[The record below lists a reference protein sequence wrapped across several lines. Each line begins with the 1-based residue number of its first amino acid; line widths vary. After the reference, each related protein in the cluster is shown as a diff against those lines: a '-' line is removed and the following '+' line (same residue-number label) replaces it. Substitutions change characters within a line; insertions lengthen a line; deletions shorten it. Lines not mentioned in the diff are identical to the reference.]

1 MPHRDK
7 AQIMTDDEMRRALTR
22 IAHEICERNKGVE
35 NLALVG
41 IRSRGDILAERIA
54 DQIANIEGDRPPVGV
69 MDITLYR
76 DDLNL
81 FDRKVTV
88 NHTDIPFSIDELSV
102 VLVDD
107 VLFTGRSN
115 RAALDALTDI
125 GRSATLQLA
134 VLVDRGHREFP
145 IAANYVGKNIPTSL
159 REMVAV
165 QVTEVDGEDSVV
177 IREEADA

>member
-7 AQIMTDDEMRRALTR
+7 AQIMTEDEMRRALTR
-22 IAHEICERNKGVE
+22 IAHEICERNKGIE

-54 DQIANIEGDRPPVGV
+54 QHIGAIEGNQPPVGV

-88 NHTDIPFSIDELSV
+88 NHTDIPFSIDGLSV

-107 VLFTGRSN
+107 VLFTGRS
-115 RAALDALTDI
+115 
-125 GRSATLQLA
+125 
-134 VLVDRGHREFP
+134 
-145 IAANYVGKNIPTSL
+145 
-159 REMVAV
+159 
-165 QVTEVDGEDSVV
+165 
-177 IREEADA
+177 

>member
-22 IAHEICERNKGVE
+22 IAHEICERNRGVD

-54 DQIANIEGDRPPVGV
+54 EQIEKIEGQRPPVGV

-107 VLFTGRSN
+107 VLFTGRSI
-115 RAALDALTDI
+115 RAALDALTDF
-125 GRSATLQLA
+125 GRCATVQLA